1 MEERSLNNVSFS
13 AKLKRFPQLTILI
26 AFIALFLVFA
36 FATDTFLTPGNMMN
50 VFRQAAPNLIV
61 AIGMTF
67 VLILGEIA
75 LSVGSVACMS
85 GILAGGFM
93 VNQGMPWVLGMVCGI
108 ALGTLMGFI
117 NGILVA
123 KVKMPSFIATLAMMS
138 TARGIALV
146 YTGGYPVS
154 GIPDEALNIGRGY
167 VGELPI
173 PVIIMLV
180 IVVLAWILLSRT
192 KFGRYVYAT
201 GSNSE
206 CARLSGVKIGTIKIL
221 VFTLCGLFASIT
233 GFVMAM
239 RLGSGQPTMAD
250 GLEMDAI
257 TMAVLGGTSLS
268 GGRGFMLGTII
279 GCMFMTVLSN
289 GFNIIGVSSFWQ
301 QVLTGIILVAAVC
314 MYGRMNKGKV

>member
-1 MEERSLNNVSFS
+1 MEEKSLNNASFG
-13 AKLKRFPQLTILI
+13 AKLKKFPQLTILI
-26 AFIALFLVFA
+26 AFIALFIVFA
-36 FATDTFLTPGNMMN
+36 VATETFMTPGNMMN

-67 VLILGEIA
+67 VLILGEID

-93 VNQGMPWVLGMVCGI
+93 VNSEMNWFLATICGI
-108 ALGTLMGFI
+108 GLGTLMGLI
-117 NGILVA
+117 NGLLIA

-154 GIPDEALNIGRGY
+154 GIPGEALNVGRGY
-167 VGELPI
+167 LGEVPI

-180 IVVLAWILLSRT
+180 VVILTWILLART

-201 GSNSE
+201 GGNSE
-206 CARLSGVKIGTIKIL
+206 CARLSGVKIDTIKIL
-221 VFTLCGLFASIT
+221 VFTLCGALASLT
-233 GFVMAM
+233 GYIMAM
-239 RLGSGQPTMAD
+239 RLGSGQPTMAQ

-301 QVLTGIILVAAVC
+301 QVLTGIILIAAVC